1 MASGQKNTS
10 YPPFRSAL
18 VQVILVLGAM
28 AAVFLAGG
36 ARQGATGIFFV
47 CAGLAMIVFAPN
59 RVVPLRYWLLCAG
72 ILAASSLS
80 LLPQTWFP
88 TPEWRQALLGYQ
100 AFPSL
105 PWITLAPRE
114 TIYWLVLLASAL
126 VTGLF
131 SLGHPVRSGVK
142 LYVALL
148 GLLACA
154 GYAALAIYA
163 KTTGWEYPFFDKRG
177 WSPPEFGFFPNRN
190 HTAALLVTGSV
201 LALGIIRE
209 AWSARR
215 PFAFLLA
222 VGSLGLCVY
231 SLLFYSIS
239 RGGVVFLVV
248 GVLLWLA
255 VLGRAHRSLPLL
267 VSSLAIAGTLVWIFL
282 ISEGQARNR
291 ILDFLGM
298 EEASQPKFFAG
309 DLRSKIFLDTLHI
322 IRDYPLTGTGLG
334 TFGYVFP
341 FYMQASID
349 EAMPIHPESDWL
361 MLAAEAGIPALL
373 LALTLLALLI
383 RDIFRLRD
391 TGSWPLRWG
400 VVAAAL
406 AAMLHGFVDVPLHRI
421 ELGWWVLVL
430 AGLAFGNPAPTQTEK
445 SLSWILQRTAFGVCG
460 AVLLAGGVILVR
472 SQWFSEHP
480 FPPYRGKIVVEQIRK
495 LNAEGRAKEAVALG
509 HAELGLSPMER
520 GLYRELGYSE
530 IVSQGDPRVA
540 DAAFAAERA
549 LNPVSAK
556 IPYDQGRLWMQADI
570 ARTAPLWGEALQKHL
585 RIQEGGGY
593 ANIVEYYRSLLS
605 QARPHAGL
613 FESLGQYATLSPD
626 LQIAWTASSPNARME
641 DVAKDAAFLK
651 KLTPEQRRE
660 FLLSWFNRGGK
671 VELDAFL
678 RANPD
683 WEESAWPIRVRQM
696 VARKEFAAVIAA
708 AGNRYKID
716 LSLPELPPEALKS
729 ENPPREL
736 ALRVAYFAAKGNP
749 VTARREVAES
759 AQANQP
765 EGLRLR
771 CILALQA
778 GDAAGAWSAMEAY
791 LRETKR
797 GNLP

>member
-1 MASGQKNTS
+1 MPSGQKNTS

-28 AAVFLAGG
+28 VAVFLAGG

-59 RVVPLRYWLLCAG
+59 RVVPLRYWILCAG

-80 LLPQTWFP
+80 LLPQAWFP
-88 TPEWRQALLGYQ
+88 TPEWRLGLLGYQ

-105 PWITLAPRE
+105 PWISLAPRE
-114 TIYWLVLLASAL
+114 TIYWLFLLAGAL

-142 LYVALL
+142 VYVALL
-148 GLLACA
+148 GVLACA

-215 PFAFLLA
+215 PFVFVLA
-222 VGSLGLCVY
+222 AGSLGLCVY

-239 RGGVVFLVV
+239 RGGVIFLVV
-248 GVLLWLA
+248 GVVLWL
-255 VLGRAHRSLPLL
+255 VFLGRAHRSLPLL
-267 VSSLAIAGTLVWIFL
+267 VSSLVIAGTLVWIFL

-291 ILDFLGM
+291 ILEFIGM
-298 EEASQPKFFAG
+298 EEASKPKFFAG
-309 DLRSKIFLDTLHI
+309 DLRSRIFLDTFHI

-334 TFGYVFP
+334 TIGYVFP

-373 LALTLLALLI
+373 LALCLLALLI

-400 VVAAAL
+400 VVVAAL
-406 AAMLHGFVDVPLHRI
+406 VAMLHGLVDVPIHRI

-430 AGLAFGNPAPTQTEK
+430 AGLAFGNPAPTP
-445 SLSWILQRTAFGVCG
+445 SGRSGSWILQRTVFGVCG
-460 AVLLAGGVILVR
+460 AVLLGCGAVLIR
-472 SQWFSEHP
+472 SQWFHEHP
-480 FPPYRGKIVVEQIRK
+480 FPPYRGKIVVEQIRA
-495 LNAEGRAKEAVALG
+495 LNAQGKAKEAVALG

-530 IVSQGDPRVA
+530 IVSQGDFRVA

-556 IPYDQGRLWMQADI
+556 IPYDQGRLWLQVDI
-570 ARTAPLWGEALQKHL
+570 ARTAPLWGESLQKHL

-593 ANIVEYYRSLLS
+593 ANIIEYYRSLLS
-605 QARPHAGL
+605 QARPHAEL
-613 FESLGQYATLSPD
+613 FEFLGQYATLSPD
-626 LQIAWTASSPNARME
+626 LHIAWMASSPSARME
-641 DVAKDAAFLK
+641 DAAKNPEFLK
-651 KLTPEQRRE
+651 KLTPDQRRE
-660 FLLSWFNRGGK
+660 FLLSWSNRGGK
-671 VELDAFL
+671 SEWEDFL

-683 WEESAWPIRVRQM
+683 WEDSAWPVRVRQM
-696 VARKEFAAVIAA
+696 VARKEFAAAVNAV
-708 AGNRYKID
+708 GNRYKID
-716 LSLPELPPEALKS
+716 LSLPELSTEILKS
-729 ENPPREL
+729 ENPPREI
-736 ALRVAYFAAKGNP
+736 ALRVAYFVAKGNS

-771 CILALQA
+771 CILALQS

>member
-18 VQVILVLGAM
+18 VQTFLVLGAM
-28 AAVFLAGG
+28 VAVFLAGS
-36 ARQGATGIFFV
+36 ARQGATGFFFV
-47 CAGLAMIVFAPN
+47 FAGLVMIVFAPN
-59 RVVPLRYWLLCAG
+59 RIVPLRYWLLCAG
-72 ILAASSLS
+72 ILGASALS
-80 LLPQTWFP
+80 LLPQAWFP
-88 TPEWRQALLGYQ
+88 TPEWRFGLLQYQ

-105 PWITLAPRE
+105 PWISLAPRE
-114 TIYWLVLLASAL
+114 TIYWMFLLAGAL
-126 VTGLF
+126 LTGLF

-142 LYVALL
+142 VYVSLL

-190 HTAALLVTGSV
+190 HTAALLVTGSI

-209 AWSARR
+209 AWSGRR
-215 PFAFLLA
+215 SVVFLLA

-239 RGGVVFLVV
+239 RGGVIFLVIGLV
-248 GVLLWLA
+248 LWLIA
-255 VLGRAHRSLPLL
+255 LGRTHRSLPLL
-267 VSSLAIAGTLVWIFL
+267 VSSLAIAVAVVWIFL

-291 ILDFLGM
+291 ILEFLGM
-298 EEASQPKFFAG
+298 EQGAKPALFSG
-309 DLRSKIFLDTLHI
+309 DLRLKIFLDTLHI

-341 FYMQASID
+341 FYMEASID

-373 LALTLLALLI
+373 FALALLAFLI
-383 RDIFRLRD
+383 WDVFRLRE

-430 AGLAFGNPAPTQTEK
+430 VGLAFGNPSPTQTEK
-445 SLSWILQRTAFGVCG
+445 SRAWLVQRLVFGICG
-460 AVLLAGGVILVR
+460 AALLSCGAILIR
-472 SQWFSEHP
+472 SQWFHEHP

-495 LNAEGRAKEAVALG
+495 LNAEGRAQEAAALG
-509 HAELGLSPMER
+509 HADLGLNPMER

-530 IVSQGDPRVA
+530 IMSKGDSRVA

-556 IPYDQGRLWMQADI
+556 IPYDQGLLWIRSDLT
-570 ARTAPLWGEALQKHL
+570 RTALLWGEALQKHS
-585 RIQEGGGY
+585 RIEQGGGY
-593 ANIVEYYRSLLS
+593 ANLVDYYRSLLS
-605 QARPHAGL
+605 QARAHPPL
-613 FESLGQYATLSPD
+613 FQALGQYTTLSPD
-626 LQIAWTASSPNARME
+626 LQIVWMASSPNASME
-641 DVAKDAAFLK
+641 DATKNPAFLK
-651 KLTPEQRRE
+651 MLTPQQRRE
-660 FLLSWFNRGGK
+660 FLIAWFNRGGK
-671 VELDAFL
+671 AELDEFL

-683 WEESAWPIRVRQM
+683 WEDAAWPVRVRRM
-696 VARKEFAAVIAA
+696 VAQKEYAA
-708 AGNRYKID
+708 AIDTVGRRYKID
-716 LSLPELPPEALKS
+716 LSLPVLPANALKAS
-729 ENPPREL
+729 EPPRDL
-736 ALRVAYFAAKGNP
+736 GSRVAFFVARGNS

-759 AQANQP
+759 AQSNQP

-778 GDAAGAWSAMEAY
+778 GDSAAAWSAMDAY

>member
-1 MASGQKNTS
+1 MASGQNNTA
-10 YPPFRSAL
+10 YPPLRSAL
-18 VQVILVLGAM
+18 VQVLLVLGAM
-28 AAVFLAGG
+28 TAVFLAGS

-47 CAGLAMIVFAPN
+47 FSGIAMIAFAPN
-59 RVVPLRYWLLCAG
+59 RMVPLRYWLLCAG
-72 ILAASSLS
+72 IFGASALC
-80 LLPQTWFP
+80 LLPQSWFP
-88 TPEWRQALLGYQ
+88 TPEWRLGLLQYQ

-105 PWITLAPRE
+105 PWISLAPRE
-114 TIYWLVLLASAL
+114 TIYWMALLAGAL
-126 VTGLF
+126 LIGLF
-131 SLGHPVRSGVK
+131 SLGHPLRSGVK
-142 LYVALL
+142 VYVALL

-209 AWSARR
+209 AWSNRR
-215 PFAFLLA
+215 PVVFLLS

-239 RGGVVFLVV
+239 RGGVIFLVV

-255 VLGRAHRSLPLL
+255 ALGRNHRSLPLL
-267 VSSLAIAGTLVWIFL
+267 VSSILIAGTLVWIFL

-291 ILDFLGM
+291 ILEFLGV
-298 EEASQPKFFAG
+298 ESGAKAGLFAR
-309 DLRSKIFLDTLHI
+309 DLRSKIFFDTLHI

-361 MLAAEAGIPALL
+361 MLAAECGIPALL
-373 LALTLLALLI
+373 FAVALLVLLVSEV
-383 RDIFRLRD
+383 FRLRVSA
-391 TGSWPLRWG
+391 SWPLRWG

-406 AAMLHGFVDVPLHRI
+406 AAMLHGFVDVPLHRV

-430 AGLAFGNPAPTQTEK
+430 AGLAFGIPSPTQTPK
-445 SLSWILQRTAFGVCG
+445 SSAWLVQRLIFGIG
-460 AVLLAGGVILVR
+460 GSVLLAAGLLLIG
-472 SQWFSEHP
+472 SQWFHEHP
-480 FPPYRGKIVVEQIRK
+480 FPPYRGKMVVEQIRK
-495 LNAEGRAKEAVALG
+495 LSAEGRFQEAAALG

-520 GLYRELGYSE
+520 GLYRELGYGE
-530 IVSQGDPRVA
+530 ITGGGDWQVA

-556 IPYDQGRLWMQADI
+556 IPYDQGILWIRSDPT
-570 ARTAPLWGEALQKHL
+570 RTASLWGDALQKHA
-585 RIQEGGGY
+585 RIEQGGGY
-593 ANIVEYYRSLLS
+593 ANLVEYYRTLLS
-605 QARPHAGL
+605 QARQHPPL
-613 FESLGQYATLSPD
+613 FQALGRYASLSPD
-626 LQIAWTASSPNARME
+626 LQIAWIASSPDARME
-641 DVAKDAAFLK
+641 ELAKDSAFLK

-660 FLLSWFNRGGK
+660 ILISWFNRGAK
-671 VELDAFL
+671 SELEDFL

-683 WEESAWPIRVRQM
+683 WEEAAWPVRLRRTI
-696 VARKEFAAVIAA
+696 AEKEYSAAIAAVAT
-708 AGNRYKID
+708 RYKID
-716 LSLPELPPEALKS
+716 LALPVATHEALQS
-729 ENPPREL
+729 DEPPSDL
-736 ALRVAYFAAKGNP
+736 AARVAYFVAKGNS

-759 AQANQP
+759 ALSNQP

-778 GDAAGAWSAMEAY
+778 GDGAAAWAAMDAY

>member
-18 VQVILVLGAM
+18 VQTSLVLGAM
-28 AAVFLAGG
+28 AAVFLAGS

-47 CAGLAMIVFAPN
+47 FSGLAMIVFAPN
-59 RVVPLRYWLLCAG
+59 RIVPLRYWLLCAG
-72 ILAASSLS
+72 IFVASSLS
-80 LLPQTWFP
+80 LLPQAWFP
-88 TPEWRQALLGYQ
+88 TPEWRLALLQYQ
-100 AFPSL
+100 AFPTL
-105 PWITLAPRE
+105 PWISLAPRE
-114 TIYWLVLLASAL
+114 TIYWMALLVGALL
-126 VTGLF
+126 TGLF

-142 LYVALL
+142 VYVALL

-209 AWSARR
+209 AWSSRR
-215 PFAFLLA
+215 PVVFLLA
-222 VGSLGLCVY
+222 MASLGLCVY

-239 RGGVVFLVV
+239 RGGVIFLVI

-255 VLGRAHRSLPLL
+255 ALGRTHRSLPLL

-282 ISEGQARNR
+282 ISEGEARNR
-291 ILDFLGM
+291 ILEFLGV
-298 EEASQPKFFAG
+298 EDGEKAGLFAG

-373 LALTLLALLI
+373 LALALLALLVS
-383 RDIFRLRD
+383 DIFRLREG
-391 TGSWPLRWG
+391 GSWPLRWG
-400 VVAAAL
+400 VIAAAL

-430 AGLAFGNPAPTQTEK
+430 AGLAFGNPSPTQTEK
-445 SLSWILQRTAFGVCG
+445 SSAWLAQRLIFGIGG
-460 AVLLAGGVILVR
+460 AVLLAGGSILIR
-472 SQWFSEHP
+472 SQWFHEHP

-495 LNAEGRAKEAVALG
+495 LNAQGRFQEAAALG
-509 HAELGLSPMER
+509 HSELSLSPMER

-530 IVSQGDPRVA
+530 ITGNGDPQVV

-556 IPYDQGRLWMQADI
+556 IPYDQGILWMRKDL
-570 ARTAPLWGEALQKHL
+570 ARTAPLWGEALKKHAL
-585 RIQEGGGY
+585 IEQGGGY
-593 ANIVEYYRSLLS
+593 ANLVEYYRSLIS
-605 QARPHAGL
+605 QARSHPPL
-613 FESLGQYATLSPD
+613 FEGLGQYATLSPD
-626 LQIAWTASSPNARME
+626 LQIVWMASSPNARME
-641 DVAKDAAFLK
+641 DAIKDPTFLK
-651 KLTPEQRRE
+651 MLTPEQRRE
-660 FLLSWFNRGGK
+660 FLISWFNRGAK
-671 VELDAFL
+671 SELEEFL

-683 WEESAWPIRVRQM
+683 WEDAAWPVRVRRM
-696 VARKEFAAVIAA
+696 VAQKEYSAAIAAVAA
-708 AGNRYKID
+708 RYKID
-716 LSLPELPPEALKS
+716 LTLPVLSSEILQSDEPPLDLGA
-729 ENPPREL
+729 
-736 ALRVAYFAAKGNP
+736 RVAFFVAKGNT

-759 AQANQP
+759 AQSNQP

-771 CILALQA
+771 CILSLQA
-778 GDAAGAWSAMEAY
+778 GDAAAAWSAMDAY

-797 GNLP
+797 GNFP

>member
-1 MASGQKNTS
+1 MASGQKNTP

-18 VQVILVLGAM
+18 VQVLLVLGAM
-28 AAVFLAGG
+28 AAVFLAGS

-47 CAGLAMIVFAPN
+47 FSGMAMIVFAPN
-59 RVVPLRYWLLCAG
+59 RVVPLRYWMLCAG
-72 ILAASSLS
+72 ILAASALS
-80 LLPQTWFP
+80 LLPQSWFP
-88 TPEWRQALLGYQ
+88 TPEWRLALLQYQ

-105 PWITLAPRE
+105 PWISLAPRE
-114 TIYWLVLLASAL
+114 TIYWMALLFGAL
-126 VTGLF
+126 LTGLF

-142 LYVALL
+142 VYVALL

-163 KTTGWEYPFFDKRG
+163 RTTGWEYPFFDKRG

-209 AWSARR
+209 AWSMRR
-215 PFAFLLA
+215 PFVFLLA

-239 RGGVVFLVV
+239 RGGVIFLVI
-248 GVLLWLA
+248 GVLLWLVA
-255 VLGRAHRSLPLL
+255 LGRTHRSLPLL

-282 ISEGQARNR
+282 ISEGEARNR
-291 ILDFLGM
+291 TLEFLGV
-298 EEASQPKFFAG
+298 EDGTKVGLFAG

-373 LALTLLALLI
+373 FALALLALLI
-383 RDIFRLRD
+383 RDIFRLRE
-391 TGSWPLRWG
+391 GGGWPLRWG

-430 AGLAFGNPAPTQTEK
+430 AGLAFGNPSPTQTEK
-445 SLSWILQRTAFGVCG
+445 SSAWLVQRLVFGIGG
-460 AVLLAGGVILVR
+460 AVLLAGGSILIR
-472 SQWFSEHP
+472 SQWFHEHP
-480 FPPYRGKIVVEQIRK
+480 FPPYRGKIVVEKIRK
-495 LNAEGRAKEAVALG
+495 LNAEGRFQEAATLG
-509 HAELGLSPMER
+509 HSELSLSPMER

-530 IVSQGDPRVA
+530 ITGNGDPQVV

-556 IPYDQGRLWMQADI
+556 IPYDQGTLWIRNDP
-570 ARTAPLWGEALQKHL
+570 ARTAPLWGEALKKHA
-585 RIQEGGGY
+585 RIEQGGGY
-593 ANIVEYYRSLLS
+593 ANLVEYYRTLLS
-605 QARPHAGL
+605 QARAHPPL
-613 FESLGQYATLSPD
+613 FQSLGEFATLSPD
-626 LQIAWTASSPNARME
+626 LQIVWMASSPNARME
-641 DVAKDAAFLK
+641 DAIKDPTFLK
-651 KLTPEQRRE
+651 MLTPGQRRD
-660 FLLSWFNRGGK
+660 FLISWFNRGAK
-671 VELDAFL
+671 SELEEFL

-683 WEESAWPIRVRQM
+683 WEDAAWPVRVRRM
-696 VARKEFAAVIAA
+696 VAQKEYAAAIAAVGA
-708 AGNRYKID
+708 RYKID
-716 LSLPELPPEALKS
+716 LTLPVLSSDALQSDEPPLD
-729 ENPPREL
+729 L
-736 ALRVAYFAAKGNP
+736 AARVAYFVAKGNS
-749 VTARREVAES
+749 VTARRELAES
-759 AQANQP
+759 AQSNQP

-778 GDAAGAWSAMEAY
+778 GDAAKAWSAMDAY

-797 GNLP
+797 GNFP

>member
-18 VQVILVLGAM
+18 VQVFLVLGAM
-28 AAVFLAGG
+28 VAVFLAGS

-47 CAGLAMIVFAPN
+47 VAGLAMIVFAPN
-59 RVVPLRYWLLCAG
+59 RIVPLRYWLLCAG
-72 ILAASSLS
+72 ILGASALS
-80 LLPQTWFP
+80 LLPQAWFP
-88 TPEWRQALLGYQ
+88 TPEWRLGLLQYQ

-105 PWITLAPRE
+105 PWISLAPRE
-114 TIYWLVLLASAL
+114 TIYWMVLLAGAL
-126 VTGLF
+126 LTGLF

-142 LYVALL
+142 IYIALL

-190 HTAALLVTGSV
+190 HTAALLVTGSI

-209 AWSARR
+209 AWSGRR
-215 PFAFLLA
+215 PVVFLLA

-239 RGGVVFLVV
+239 RGGVIFLVI
-248 GVLLWLA
+248 GVVLWLIA
-255 VLGRAHRSLPLL
+255 MGRTHRSLPLV
-267 VSSLAIAGTLVWIFL
+267 VSSLVIAGTVVWIFL

-291 ILDFLGM
+291 ILEFVGM
-298 EEASQPKFFAG
+298 EESAKPGLFAR

-341 FYMQASID
+341 FYMEASID

-373 LALTLLALLI
+373 FALALLALLI
-383 RDIFRLRD
+383 WDIFRLRE

-406 AAMLHGFVDVPLHRI
+406 AAMLHGFVDVPIHRI

-430 AGLAFGNPAPTQTEK
+430 AGLAFGNPAPTHTEK
-445 SLSWILQRTAFGVCG
+445 SGAWLVQRLIFGICG
-460 AVLLAGGVILVR
+460 AVLLACGAILIR
-472 SQWFSEHP
+472 SQWFHEHP

-495 LNAEGRAKEAVALG
+495 LNAEGRPQEAAALG

-530 IVSQGDPRVA
+530 ITSNGDPSVA

-556 IPYDQGRLWMQADI
+556 IPYDQGRLWLQADI
-570 ARTAPLWGEALQKHL
+570 ARTAPLWGEALQKHA
-585 RIQEGGGY
+585 RIQQGGGY
-593 ANIVEYYRSLLS
+593 ANLVEYYGTLLS
-605 QARPHAGL
+605 QARAHPPL
-613 FESLGQYATLSPD
+613 FQALGQSAKLSPD
-626 LQIAWTASSPNARME
+626 LQIVWMANSPNASME
-641 DVAKDAAFLK
+641 DATKDTAFLK
-651 KLTPEQRRE
+651 MLTPQQRRD
-660 FLLSWFNRGGK
+660 FLISWFNRGGK
-671 VELDAFL
+671 TELDEFL

-683 WEESAWPIRVRQM
+683 WEDAAWPVRVRRM
-696 VARKEFAAVIAA
+696 VAQKEYAA
-708 AGNRYKID
+708 AIDTVARRYEID
-716 LSLPELPPEALKS
+716 LSLPVLPADALKAG
-729 ENPPREL
+729 EPPRDL
-736 ALRVAYFAAKGNP
+736 GSRVAYFVAKGNS

-759 AQANQP
+759 AQSNHP

-778 GDAAGAWSAMEAY
+778 GDPAAAWSAMEAY

>member
-18 VQVILVLGAM
+18 VQVLLVLGAM
-28 AAVFLAGG
+28 AAVFLAGS

-47 CAGLAMIVFAPN
+47 CAGLAMIIFAPN
-59 RVVPLRYWLLCAG
+59 RMVPLRYWMLCAG
-72 ILAASSLS
+72 ILAASALS
-80 LLPQTWFP
+80 LLPQSWFP
-88 TPEWRQALLGYQ
+88 TPEWRLGLLQYQ

-114 TIYWLVLLASAL
+114 TIYWLVLLAGAL
-126 VTGLF
+126 LTGLF

-142 LYVALL
+142 VYVALL

-209 AWSARR
+209 AWSSRK
-215 PFAFLLA
+215 PVVFLLA

-239 RGGVVFLVV
+239 RGGVIFLVI

-255 VLGRAHRSLPLL
+255 ALGRTHRSLPLL

-291 ILDFLGM
+291 ILEFLGL
-298 EEASQPKFFAG
+298 EEGAKAGLFAG

-373 LALTLLALLI
+373 FALALLALLVS
-383 RDIFRLRD
+383 DIFRLRE

-406 AAMLHGFVDVPLHRI
+406 AAMLHGFVDVPIHRI

-430 AGLAFGNPAPTQTEK
+430 AGLAFGNPSPTQTEK
-445 SLSWILQRTAFGVCG
+445 NSAWLVQRLIFGIAG
-460 AVLLAGGVILVR
+460 AVLLAGGSILIR
-472 SQWFSEHP
+472 SQWFHEHP
-480 FPPYRGKIVVEQIRK
+480 FPPYRGKLVVEQIRK
-495 LNAEGRAKEAVALG
+495 LNAEGRFQDAATLG
-509 HAELGLSPMER
+509 HSELSLSPMER

-530 IVSQGDPRVA
+530 ITGNGDPQVV

-556 IPYDQGRLWMQADI
+556 IPYDQGILWIRSDLT
-570 ARTAPLWGEALQKHL
+570 RTALLWGEALKKHA
-585 RIQEGGGY
+585 RIEQGGGY
-593 ANIVEYYRSLLS
+593 ANLVEYYRTLLS
-605 QARPHAGL
+605 QARAHPPL
-613 FESLGQYATLSPD
+613 FQALGQYATLSPD
-626 LQIAWTASSPNARME
+626 LQIVWMASSPSARME
-641 DVAKDAAFLK
+641 DALKDPAFLK
-651 KLTPEQRRE
+651 MLTPQQRRE
-660 FLLSWFNRGGK
+660 FLISWFNRGAK
-671 VELDAFL
+671 SELEDFL
-678 RANPD
+678 GANPD
-683 WEESAWPIRVRQM
+683 WEDAAWPVRVRRM
-696 VARKEFAAVIAA
+696 VAQKEYAAAIAAVGA
-708 AGNRYKID
+708 RYKID
-716 LSLPELPPEALKS
+716 ISLPVLSSEALQS
-729 ENPPREL
+729 DAPPLDL
-736 ALRVAYFAAKGNP
+736 AARVAYFVAKGNS

-759 AQANQP
+759 AQSNQP

-778 GDAAGAWSAMEAY
+778 GDAAAAWSAMDAY

-797 GNLP
+797 GNFP

>member
-1 MASGQKNTS
+1 MASGKKNTS

-18 VQVILVLGAM
+18 VQTFLVLGAM
-28 AAVFLAGG
+28 VAVFLAGSD
-36 ARQGATGIFFV
+36 RQGATGIFFV
-47 CAGLAMIVFAPN
+47 SAGLAMIVFAPN
-59 RVVPLRYWLLCAG
+59 RIIPLRYWLLCAG
-72 ILAASSLS
+72 ILGASALS
-80 LLPQTWFP
+80 LLPQAWFP
-88 TPEWRQALLGYQ
+88 TPEWRLGLSQYQ
-100 AFPSL
+100 AFRSL
-105 PWITLAPRE
+105 PWISLAPRE
-114 TIYWLVLLASAL
+114 TIYWMVLLAGAML
-126 VTGLF
+126 TGLF

-142 LYVALL
+142 VYVSLL
-148 GLLACA
+148 GLLACS

-163 KTTGWEYPFFDKRG
+163 KTTGWDYPFFDKRG

-209 AWSARR
+209 AWSGRR
-215 PFAFLLA
+215 PVVFLLA

-239 RGGVVFLVV
+239 RGGVIFLVI
-248 GVLLWLA
+248 GVILWLVA
-255 VLGRAHRSLPLL
+255 LGRTHRSLPLL

-291 ILDFLGM
+291 ILEFLAM
-298 EEASQPKFFAG
+298 EEGVKPELFAG

-341 FYMQASID
+341 FYMEASID

-361 MLAAEAGIPALL
+361 MLAAELGIPALL
-373 LALTLLALLI
+373 LVLALLAFLI
-383 RDIFRLRD
+383 RDIFRLRE

-430 AGLAFGNPAPTQTEK
+430 AGLAFGNPSPTQTEK
-445 SLSWILQRTAFGVCG
+445 SRAWLVQRLVFGICG
-460 AVLLAGGVILVR
+460 AVLLACGAILIR
-472 SQWFSEHP
+472 SQWFHEHP
-480 FPPYRGKIVVEQIRK
+480 FPPYRGKVVVEQIRK
-495 LNAEGRAKEAVALG
+495 LNAEGRAQEADALG
-509 HAELGLSPMER
+509 HAELALSPMER

-530 IVSQGDPRVA
+530 ITGNGDPRVA

-556 IPYDQGRLWMQADI
+556 IPYDQGLLWIRSDLT
-570 ARTAPLWGEALQKHL
+570 RTALLWGEALQKHTH
-585 RIQEGGGY
+585 IEQGGGY
-593 ANIVEYYRSLLS
+593 ANLVDYYRRLLS
-605 QARPHAGL
+605 EARAHPSLFQA
-613 FESLGQYATLSPD
+613 LGQYAKLSPD
-626 LQIAWTASSPNARME
+626 LQIIWMASSPDASME
-641 DVAKDAAFLK
+641 DALKDPAFLK
-651 KLTPEQRRE
+651 MLTPQQRRD
-660 FLLSWFNRGGK
+660 FLISLFNRGGK
-671 VELDAFL
+671 VELDDFL
-678 RANPD
+678 RTNPD
-683 WEESAWPIRVRQM
+683 WEDAAWPVRVRRM
-696 VARKEFAAVIAA
+696 VAQREYAA
-708 AGNRYKID
+708 AIDAVARRYTID
-716 LSLPELPPEALKS
+716 LSLPALPADALKTS
-729 ENPPREL
+729 EPPRDL
-736 ALRVAYFAAKGNP
+736 GSRVAYFVAKGNS

-759 AQANQP
+759 AQSNQP

-778 GDAAGAWSAMEAY
+778 GDSAAAWSAMDAY
-791 LRETKR
+791 LRQTKR